1 MTCTTHTASSRK
13 ASAVFVSLVVVITA
27 CGSDKKSSTNA
38 TAGTTAASTPAP
50 TAVVD
55 TTTAASA
62 STPATT
68 SAGPSGGA
76 LVVGTDLPLQGD
88 ESKDTNLAIALLVE
102 QQGGKAGQFDVT
114 IKEYDSSTGEQ
125 CEANGNDHVAN
136 AAEVAVVGTF
146 FSSCSKIEV
155 PVLNADPTGPMLMIS
170 HANTNDGLTKPSEA
184 GEPDKYYPTGIRNY
198 ARIIGTNDQQGKA
211 DAEFAAKELA
221 VTKCVVLNDGEA
233 YGVSIGQTFENAA
246 TAVGIT
252 VVASEAWDR
261 DKGDYIALLEGFK
274 SLDPDCFFLAGEADG
289 TDEHLIRDKVSV
301 FGPNSGAVKLLAPDG
316 FIGYESVQQLPE
328 AEGMYISSTGLS
340 LPELVKLGGAAG
352 DFVNAFQTKY
362 GHEPS
367 SAFALYGAAAMQF
380 LLQAIAASDGTRKGI
395 VEAAFSGIVI
405 PESESLTGREFGID
419 ANGDVTASDISI
431 QILTNGVETFF
442 RGWPV

>member
-1 MTCTTHTASSRK
+1 MTGTAHTASSRK
-13 ASAVFVSLVVVITA
+13 ASAVFVSLVMVITA
-27 CGSDKKSSTNA
+27 CGSDNKSSSNA
-38 TAGTTAASTPAP
+38 TTGTTAASTPAP

-55 TTTAASA
+55 TNATSA
-62 STPATT
+62 STPAAP
-68 SAGPSGGA
+68 SANPTGGS
-76 LVVGTDLPLQGD
+76 LIVGIDLPLQAD
-88 ESKDTNLAIALLVE
+88 PTSDTNLAIALLLE
-102 QQGGKAGQFDVT
+102 QQGGKAGEFDVT
-114 IKEYDSSTGEQ
+114 IKEYDSSTGDQ

-146 FSSCSKIEV
+146 FSGCSKTEV

-170 HANTNDGLTKPSEA
+170 HANTNDGLTKPSEP

-233 YGVSIGQTFENAA
+233 YGVSIGQAFEKAA
-246 TAVGIT
+246 SAVGIT
-252 VVASEAWDR
+252 VVATEAWDR
-261 DKGDYIALLEGFK
+261 ETGDYTTLFEGFK
-274 SLDPDCFFLAGEADG
+274 SLDPDCFFFAGEADG
-289 TDEHLIRDKVSV
+289 EDEHLIRDKVSV

-316 FIGYESVQQLPE
+316 FTGYESVQQLPE
-328 AEGMYISSTGLS
+328 AEGMYISFVGLS
-340 LPELVKLGGAAG
+340 LPDLVTLGGAAG
-352 DFVNAFQTKY
+352 DFVDAFQAKY

-380 LLQAIAASDGTRKGI
+380 LLKAIAASDGTRKAI

-405 PESESLTGREFGID
+405 PESESLTGREFGVD
-419 ANGDVTASDISI
+419 ANGDVTASDVSI
-431 QILTNGVETFF
+431 QILTDGVETLV
-442 RGWPV
+442 RDWPV